1 MVLPPS
7 AVAGGSTEDP
17 GALPSVPAGESDNR
31 LLLDANDC
39 SIDAPG
45 TVIEEDRVGPGVGGM
60 VATIECQM
68 ERFVRLRART
78 WEHIRNQI
86 SKGIHARRDWI
97 STGART
103 LRSLAPRRISFD
115 RRAIHIC

>member
-60 VATIECQM
+60 LATIECQR
-68 ERFVRLRART
+68 ERFVRL
-78 WEHIRNQI
+78 RNQI
-86 SKGIHARRDWI
+86 SKGIHAHRDWI
-97 STGART
+97 STGVRT